1 VRHVIVTIVIVIA
14 GIFLIKKIKK
24 DEKQKCEALAAEIE
38 NLKLKYSEVKIAL
51 GHMKQKHELELL
63 KIEISTEKKYLKETK
78 DELLKLRQT
87 SKPMVIKNEKE
98 PIPFHL

>member
-1 VRHVIVTIVIVIA
+1 MLVTIVIIIA
-14 GIFLIKKIKK
+14 GVFLIKKIKK
-24 DEKQKCEALAAEIE
+24 EERKKCDALVAEIE
-38 NLKLKYSEVKIAL
+38 NLKLKYSEVKTAL

-63 KIEISTEKKYLKETK
+63 KIAISTEKKYLKETK
-78 DELLKLRQT
+78 DELLKLRQP